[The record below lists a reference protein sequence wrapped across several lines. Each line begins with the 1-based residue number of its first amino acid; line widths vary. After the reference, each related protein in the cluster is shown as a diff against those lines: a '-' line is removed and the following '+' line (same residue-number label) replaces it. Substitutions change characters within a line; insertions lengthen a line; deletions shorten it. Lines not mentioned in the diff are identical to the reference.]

1 MGLIKAAFGAAGGT
15 LADEWKEYFYCD
27 SLNED
32 VLVAKGEKRVSA
44 RSSNRR
50 GEDNV
55 ITDGSHIAVADGQC
69 MLIVEN
75 GKVQEVCA
83 EPGAYTYDTGV
94 SPTIFGGKFLEGL
107 KGIAKETW
115 ARFQFGGGAGK
126 DQRIYYF
133 NIKEIPGNK
142 YGTPS
147 PVPFRVVDRN
157 IGLDV
162 DISIRCNGEYS
173 YRIVNPMQFYSNI
186 CGNVENVYTR
196 DRIDSMLKSEL
207 LTALQPAFARISEM
221 GVRYSALPG
230 HTMEIADALNEV
242 LSKKWTELRGI
253 QVYSFGVNS
262 VTASKEDEDMIK
274 QLQKSAVMRDPNMAA
289 ANLAGAQADAMRAA
303 AANKNGAMM
312 GFMGMGMAQQAGG
325 ANIQN
330 LYAMGQQQQMA
341 QQQMAY
347 QQAMQQTA
355 AQQTAQPSGN
365 AAGVSWTCECGA
377 ANTGKFC
384 TECGKPR
391 PQASWTCSCGAVNTG
406 KFCSECGKPRV

>member
-15 LADEWKEYFYCD
+15 LADQWKEYFCCD

-32 VLVAKGEKRVSA
+32 VLVAKGEKRVSG

-75 GKVQEVCA
+75 GKVLEVCA

-94 SPTIFGGKFLEGL
+94 SPTIFGGTFLEGL
-107 KGIAKETW
+107 KGIARETW

-173 YRIVNPMQFYSNI
+173 YRIVNPMQFYVNI
-186 CGNVENVYTR
+186 CGNVDSLYTR

-207 LTALQPAFARISEM
+207 LTALQPAFGRISEM

-242 LSKKWTELRGI
+242 LSNKWTQLRGI

-289 ANLAGAQADAMRAA
+289 AKLAGAQADAMRAA
-303 AANKNGAMM
+303 ASNKNGAMM

-341 QQQMAY
+341 QQMGQPQM
-347 QQAMQQTA
+347 
-355 AQQTAQPSGN
+355 QPSSGN
-365 AAGVSWTCECGA
+365 NTGASWTCECGVV
-377 ANTGKFC
+377 NTGKFC

-391 PQASWTCSCGAVNTG
+391 PQAGWTCSCGAANTG